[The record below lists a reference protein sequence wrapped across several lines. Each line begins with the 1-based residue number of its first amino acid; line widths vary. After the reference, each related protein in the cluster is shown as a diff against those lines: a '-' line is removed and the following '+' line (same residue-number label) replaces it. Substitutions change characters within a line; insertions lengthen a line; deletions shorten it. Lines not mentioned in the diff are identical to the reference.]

1 MTSFCLDRV
10 VRVDFS
16 QLVQSF
22 RTSLWVNFTVNVRIA
37 DISLRILR
45 IHCHTLTIP
54 CSSFT
59 TIVLHCINVAFQNV
73 SVTIVL
79 ELSNDSISNS
89 ISLIIVLVHCK
100 KVTQSY
106 QCLRILFELLLAR
119 SRVSYVQGS
128 ATGVNAEARTVTLAS
143 GKTLPYD
150 WLSLDT
156 GPVMDREKIELQMPG
171 AREHALF
178 VRPIEAFG
186 QLWPRVMAMAQQQK
200 IRLVVVGA
208 GAAGLELAMAA
219 AHALRGSLL
228 APGSRVTLLSG
239 AQVPGASYPA
249 GVQRRIARALQRLR
263 IEVLAESCVGLHAGG
278 MRLGNGQRLACDV
291 PLLALGA
298 QAPAWLSG
306 SGLALDEGG
315 FVAVNAYQ
323 QSTSHPAVFAA
334 GDVASRIDKP
344 HARSGVYAVRA
355 GPPLLANLRAASQ
368 GKPLKPY
375 RPQARTLNLLSCGG
389 RHAIAVWGDLAV
401 EGAWV
406 WRWKN
411 RIDREFVARYAV

>member
-1 MTSFCLDRV
+1 M
-10 VRVDFS
+10 
-16 QLVQSF
+16 
-22 RTSLWVNFTVNVRIA
+22 
-37 DISLRILR
+37 
-45 IHCHTLTIP
+45 
-54 CSSFT
+54 
-59 TIVLHCINVAFQNV
+59 
-73 SVTIVL
+73 
-79 ELSNDSISNS
+79 
-89 ISLIIVLVHCK
+89 
-100 KVTQSY
+100 
-106 QCLRILFELLLAR
+106 
-119 SRVSYVQGS
+119 
-128 ATGVNAEARTVTLAS
+128 
-143 GKTLPYD
+143 
-150 WLSLDT
+150 
-156 GPVMDREKIELQMPG
+156 
-171 AREHALF
+171 
-178 VRPIEAFG
+178 RPIEAFG

-219 AHALRGSLL
+219 AHALRGASL

-239 AQVPGASYPA
+239 AQPPGASYPA
-249 GVQRRIARALQRLR
+249 GVQRRIACALQRLR

-278 MRLGNGQRLACDV
+278 MRLGSGQHLACDV

-298 QAPAWLSG
+298 QAPAWLAG

-334 GDVASRIDKP
+334 GDVASRVDQP

-375 RPQARTLNLLSCGG
+375 APQARTLNLLSCGG
-389 RHAIAVWGDLAV
+389 RHAIAVWGGLGV

>member
-1 MTSFCLDRV
+1 MTPVKSQAKP
-10 VRVDFS
+10 VDS
-16 QLVQSF
+16 VGAAPANPAPAVKRHLVLLGAGHAHVQ
-22 RTSLWVNFTVNVRIA
+22 
-37 DISLRILR
+37 
-45 IHCHTLTIP
+45 
-54 CSSFT
+54 
-59 TIVLHCINVAFQNV
+59 VLHGLAQHKLADDVA
-73 SVTIVL
+73 VT
-79 ELSNDSISNS
+79 
-89 ISLIIVLVHCK
+89 LVAPHPRQLYSGMVPGFVAGHYTLADCMIP
-100 KVTQSY
+100 
-106 QCLRILFELLLAR
+106 LDGLLAR
-119 SRVSYVQGS
+119 SRVIYVQGS
-128 ATGVNAEARTVTLAS
+128 AAAVNAEARTVTLAS

-186 QLWPRVMAMAQQQK
+186 QLWPRVMAMAQQK
-200 IRLVVVGA
+200 KMRLVVVGA

-219 AHALRGSLL
+219 AHALRGAEL

>member
-1 MTSFCLDRV
+1 MTPVKSQAKP
-10 VRVDFS
+10 VDS
-16 QLVQSF
+16 VGAAPANPAPAVKRHLVLLGAGHAHVQ
-22 RTSLWVNFTVNVRIA
+22 
-37 DISLRILR
+37 
-45 IHCHTLTIP
+45 
-54 CSSFT
+54 
-59 TIVLHCINVAFQNV
+59 VLHGLAQHKLADDVA
-73 SVTIVL
+73 VT
-79 ELSNDSISNS
+79 
-89 ISLIIVLVHCK
+89 LVAPHPRQLYSGMVPGFVAGHYTLADCMIP
-100 KVTQSY
+100 
-106 QCLRILFELLLAR
+106 LDGLLAR
-119 SRVSYVQGS
+119 SRVIYVQGS
-128 ATGVNAEARTVTLAS
+128 AAAVNAEARTVTLAS

-186 QLWPRVMAMAQQQK
+186 QLWPRVMAMAQQK
-200 IRLVVVGA
+200 KMRLVVVGA

-219 AHALRGSLL
+219 AHALRGAEL

-298 QAPAWLSG
+298 QAPAWLAG
-306 SGLALDEGG
+306 SGLALDEAG
-315 FVAVNAYQ
+315 FVAVNAFQ